1 MATRRRFTTRYD
13 SYGSVA
19 YAPVYEGNTVRA
31 PRREQEEEVRRAPQ
45 PRRREQPRR
54 RALQRTQVQVRQA
67 GAVAPFAVI
76 GFLAVAIFAVML
88 LASHSQCAVLNDEVV
103 KLRGELSGLQTENAK
118 LSARYEQ
125 VFDMDRIQAGV
136 GEGMVR
142 PSGSQA
148 VYLDL
153 SEPDTVVV
161 YNTVKDHRLMDALS
175 GVGET
180 LSDMIEYFR

>member
-31 PRREQEEEVRRAPQ
+31 PRREEEYQPSPQ

-54 RALQRTQVQVRQA
+54 RALERTQVEVRQA

-76 GFLAVAIFAVML
+76 GFLAVAIFAAL
-88 LASHSQCAVLNDEVV
+88 LLVSHAQSTVLNAEVV
-103 KLRGELSGLQTENAK
+103 ELRSQLTTLQAENAK
-118 LSARYEQ
+118 LSAKYER
-125 VFDMDRIQAGV
+125 VFDMEKIQAAV
-136 GEGMVR
+136 GDTMVR
-142 PSGSQA
+142 PVGSQA

-161 YNTVKDHRLMDALS
+161 YDGLKDNKLLDAVQD
-175 GVGET
+175 VGRT
-180 LSDMIEYFR
+180 LGDLIEYFR

>member
-31 PRREQEEEVRRAPQ
+31 PKHEEEYQQIPQ

-54 RALQRTQVQVRQA
+54 RALERTQVEVRPA

-76 GFLAVAIFAVML
+76 GFLAVAIFAAL
-88 LASHSQCAVLNDEVV
+88 LLISHAQSTVLNAEIVE
-103 KLRGELSGLQTENAK
+103 LRSQLTTLEAENAK
-118 LSARYEQ
+118 LSAQYEQ
-125 VFDMDRIQAGV
+125 VFDMEKIQAAV
-136 GEGMVR
+136 GDTMVH
-142 PSGSQA
+142 PTGSQA

-161 YNTVKDHRLMDALS
+161 YDNLKDNKLMDALA
-175 GVGET
+175 GVGQT
-180 LSDMIEYFR
+180 LGDLIEYFR

>member
-31 PRREQEEEVRRAPQ
+31 PKREEEYQPVPQ

-54 RALQRTQVQVRQA
+54 RALERTQVQVRQA

-76 GFLAVAIFAVML
+76 GFLAVAVFAAL
-88 LASHSQCAVLNDEVV
+88 LLISHAQSTVLNAEIVE
-103 KLRGELSGLQTENAK
+103 LRSQLTTLNAENAK
-118 LSARYEQ
+118 LSAQYEQ
-125 VFDMDRIQAGV
+125 VFDMEKIQAAV
-136 GEGMVR
+136 GDTMTR
-142 PSGSQA
+142 PTGSQA

-161 YNTVKDHRLMDALS
+161 YHAIQDNRLLDALA
-175 GVGET
+175 GVGEM
-180 LSDMIEYFR
+180 LGDFIEYFR

>member
-31 PRREQEEEVRRAPQ
+31 PKREEEYQPIPQ

-54 RALQRTQVQVRQA
+54 RALERTQVEVRPA

-76 GFLAVAIFAVML
+76 GFLAVAIFAAL
-88 LASHSQCAVLNDEVV
+88 LLVSHAQSTVLNAEIVE
-103 KLRGELSGLQTENAK
+103 LRSQLTSLEAENAK
-118 LSARYEQ
+118 LTAQYEQ
-125 VFDMDRIQAGV
+125 VFDMEKIQAAV
-136 GEGMVR
+136 GDAMVR
-142 PSGSQA
+142 PNGSQA

-153 SEPDTVVV
+153 SEPDTVIV
-161 YNTVKDHRLMDALS
+161 
-175 GVGET
+175 
-180 LSDMIEYFR
+180 